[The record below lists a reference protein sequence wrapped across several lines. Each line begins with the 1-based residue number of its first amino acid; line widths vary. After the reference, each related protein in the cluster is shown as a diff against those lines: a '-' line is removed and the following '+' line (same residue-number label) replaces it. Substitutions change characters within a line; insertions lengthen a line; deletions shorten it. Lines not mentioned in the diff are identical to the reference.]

1 MFCLKPKIRLD
12 DKLPIVLV
20 IVDMQ
25 QYFID
30 GFIEAGY
37 PRTILRLIRTLQKLI
52 KAANVLKIPTIFIE
66 HRFIVHYYSCRD
78 EIQERQP
85 TIPQLFEL
93 SQRRLLIERNHN
105 NGFLHTYMDRCSG
118 FNPLLQKLGAKSL
131 IMAGVNAYSCV
142 LSTTGTANFLGYQII
157 TADDIIAS
165 DREYDHRRSYTQG
178 DFSTTYFDNCNQL
191 IKALTLAKNNLNGNS
206 VSIFQRRIGHG

>member
-1 MFCLKPKIRLD
+1 MFCFKPKIRLD
-12 DKLPIVLV
+12 DKLPVALV

-37 PRTILRLIRTLQKLI
+37 PRTISRLIRTLQKLI
-52 KAANVLKIPTIFIE
+52 QAANVLKIPTIFIE
-66 HRFIVHYYSCRD
+66 HRFVVHYWSFRD

-93 SQRRLLIERNHN
+93 SERRLLVERNHN
-105 NGFLHTYMDRCSG
+105 NGFLHTYKDKCSG
-118 FNPLLQKLGAKSL
+118 LDPLLKRLGVKSL

-142 LSTTGTANFLGYQII
+142 LSTTSFANFLGYQII
-157 TADDIIAS
+157 TADDIMAS
-165 DREYDHRRSYTQG
+165 DREYDHRGSYAKG
-178 DFSTTYFDNCNQL
+178 DFPVTYFDNCNQL
-191 IKALTLAKNNLNGNS
+191 IKSLTLAKNTWS
-206 VSIFQRRIGHG
+206 SS